1 MSTYIYVHLHSKR
14 KFDSVVRLLVDCWF
28 LFCLLLSGTSFAIY
42 ICSLSQVD
50 YRDSNLQMKQL
61 GKVPTSLK
69 MPLIVS
75 QTFVL
80 IIQVP
85 MSKFFYSLLHSF
97 LCRWLFFI
105 YALITVIHR
114 NTQMWHCITE
124 YTYLIQCKLFT
135 VGNHFLICVCA
146 H

>member
-1 MSTYIYVHLHSKR
+1 MYTYVHLYSKR

-28 LFCLLLSGTSFAIY
+28 LFCLLLSGTSFAMY

-61 GKVPTSLK
+61 GKVPTALK

-85 MSKFFYSLLHSF
+85 MSQFFYSVLHSF
-97 LCRWLFFI
+97 LCR
-105 YALITVIHR
+105 
-114 NTQMWHCITE
+114 
-124 YTYLIQCKLFT
+124 
-135 VGNHFLICVCA
+135 
-146 H
+146 